1 MPRHP
6 ATILGLALVSS
17 LAVPACGVLGL
28 DADVLSIDA
37 ARRGFEVPARPVIVF
52 YVDGLRKDVFETLA
66 SNGEMPRLRRHL
78 LDRAASVR
86 SAVASVP
93 SLTYTNAVSMLTGC
107 WPSSHDVWSNVWFDR
122 DQLLTRNYD
131 DDCERADSDL
141 VRPSMFELYEND
153 LTASVALPFKR
164 ASKISLASSA
174 RSAGRLAW
182 LSWAFNR
189 KKDADRILAEQMYEI
204 GEQARQIGEW
214 PAFIAVH
221 LPATDNTGHEEGC
234 DTEKYRKAV
243 ANLEAGIGEVLET
256 LANGGM
262 LETLTIVLTSDHG
275 HHPTPRSF
283 QLDEFLNNELQVPIL
298 HAEDNDGDDSYLDR
312 FERYSPQRGVL
323 ITNGERVASLHLRRG
338 ESWRERP
345 GLEEILA
352 FPGGAGREGSTLPDR
367 LLNASALGLIAVRD
381 GVDAVRVHGR
391 LGVAAIERERVAD
404 GDVAFRYRVLS
415 GEDPLEYRRDAR
427 LASWIDEGAHPSREW
442 LAATAEL
449 DYPDAVP
456 QLSMAFDH
464 VRSGDVLL
472 FAAPGWGFSDEYAGG
487 HGALAREEMLV
498 PLYIAGPGIRSGAE
512 VPAARL
518 VDLVPTLIELVG
530 LEIPPATRFDGVSF
544 APLLR

>member
-1 MPRHP
+1 MSRRP
-6 ATILGLALVSS
+6 AWTLALAS
-17 LAVPACGVLGL
+17 LLATTACGVLGSGP
-28 DADVLSIDA
+28 DVLSIDPN
-37 ARRGFEVPARPVIVF
+37 RRGFELPPRPAIVF

-86 SAVASVP
+86 CAVASVP

-107 WPSSHDVWSNVWFDR
+107 WPSSHCVWSNVWFDR

-174 RSAGRLAW
+174 TSAGRLAW

-221 LPATDNTGHEEGC
+221 LPATDNTAHEEGS

-243 ANLEAGIGEVLET
+243 ANLEAGIGAVLET

-283 QLDEFLNNELQVPIL
+283 QLDEFLNNELDVPIL

-323 ITNGERVASLHLRRG
+323 ITNGERFASLHLRRG

-345 GLEEILA
+345 DLEEILA
-352 FPGGAGREGSTLPDR
+352 VPGGGAREGPELPDR
-367 LLNASALGLIAVRD
+367 LLNASALQLVVMRD
-381 GVDAVRVHGR
+381 GDDAVRVHGR
-391 LGVAAIERERVAD
+391 LGVASIERARAAD
-404 GDVAFRYRVLS
+404 GEVAFRYRVLS
-415 GEDPLEYRRDAR
+415 GKDPLEYRSDPR
-427 LASWIDEGAHPSREW
+427 LASWIDEGAHRSREW
-442 LAATAEL
+442 LAATA
-449 DYPDAVP
+449 DYRFPDAVP
-456 QLSMAFDH
+456 QLATAFDH

-472 FAAPGWGFSDEYAGG
+472 FAAPGWDFSRGYAGG
-487 HGALAREEMLV
+487 HGALEREEMLV
-498 PLYIAGPGIRSGAE
+498 PLYVAGPGIRSGAE

-518 VDLVPTLIELVG
+518 VDLVPTLVELVG
-530 LEIPPATRFDGVSF
+530 LEVPASTRFDGESF
-544 APLLR
+544 ATSLR